1 MLPSDKMKRA
11 MPYSRILTAATLLG
25 LAGCELTHSPEG
37 HGPQWI
43 YRPAATLVEKMGAP
57 DRKVHLPLP
66 SLSTVYLYLGGAEP
80 GFAIC
85 ERDYYIR
92 GETVIGYSEH
102 GVAAGCDRKAGRL
115 E

>member
-1 MLPSDKMKRA
+1 MIWAIPF
-11 MPYSRILTAATLLG
+11 PRILTAAALIG

-43 YRPAATLVEKMGAP
+43 YRPADTLVEKMGPP

-85 ERDYYIR
+85 ERDYYVR

-102 GVAAGCDRKAGRL
+102 GVAAGCSRKAGRT

>member
-1 MLPSDKMKRA
+1 
-11 MPYSRILTAATLLG
+11 MPHFRMPTVAAALA
-25 LAGCELTHSPEG
+25 LAGCSLTHQPEG

-43 YRPAATLVEKMGAP
+43 ERPADTLVEKMGPP
-57 DRKVHLPLP
+57 DRKVRLPPP

-85 ERDYYIR
+85 ERDYFVR
-92 GETVIGYSEH
+92 GVTVIGYHEH
-102 GVAAGCDRKAGRL
+102 GTDPKCNRTAGRTG